1 METNARQAGKPK
13 RRVMSGQWAVIV
25 DATNPKA

>member
-1 METNARQAGKPK
+1 METNASHAGEPK
-13 RRVMSGQWAVIV
+13 RRAMSGQWAVIV